1 MPSHSQSET
10 TASNPKLPADG
21 QRDHPE
27 SQPAAQSLQGLQ
39 QDNPTPP
46 EGEAPGAQ
54 IKARLQE
61 DGGMGAAIV
70 RALEAGPCK
79 PGQPTETTF
88 SEDLRAQ
95 LQVVKDQKGSA
106 AILPAC
112 LTVIATFTRNL
123 VKQLTPNFVAMIFL
137 AAVIKYELHGELLS
151 AHPELKKRRDFERF
165 LLLQIGL
172 SIDDDSNVSRMCR
185 VGAAALEALDAGLP
199 ITIHPN
205 PMIELLPTAKT
216 PAEYLEVWRKLVAAA
231 NGQTP
236 ETTAI
241 TAFMEAWRRKKNADK
256 AETPAFRAAKVRK
269 DLKSEI
275 SKREPDRAVITKL
288 LDDLDIVNAELREAP
303 RPKKA
308 PKKTAKKAAN
318 TAAEK
323 PTLQEAPPELPETE
337 NRVVQGVALER
348 RGIRVLVHAISPT
361 NAQFNALIHHLKNEQ
376 GDKPF
381 HYERTERC
389 QNAPNRGAMIR
400 DYESPAEAAKAYAA
414 VATWCQA
421 QGAQQ
426 AGATGGAA

>member
-1 MPSHSQSET
+1 MTSHSHSET
-10 TASNPKLPADG
+10 TTSNPKSPVDG

-27 SQPAAQSLQGLQ
+27 SQPVAQSLQGLQ

-46 EGEAPGAQ
+46 QGEVPGAQ

-61 DGGMGAAIV
+61 DGGMGADIV

-79 PGQPTETTF
+79 PGLTAATTF
-88 SEDLRAQ
+88 SEDIRAQ

-106 AILPAC
+106 TVLPAC
-112 LTVIATFTRNL
+112 LTVIAAFTRNL

-137 AAVIKYELHGELLS
+137 AAVIKYELHRELLS
-151 AHPELKKRRDFERF
+151 AHPELKKRRDFERY

-185 VGAAALEALDAGLP
+185 VGAAALEALDARLP
-199 ITIHPN
+199 ITVHPD
-205 PMIELLPTAKT
+205 PMIQLLPVAKT
-216 PAEYLEVWRKLVAAA
+216 PAEYLEVWRKLVVAA
-231 NGQTP
+231 NMKTP
-236 ETTAI
+236 DTPAI
-241 TAFMEAWRRKKNADK
+241 TAYVKAWREKKNADK
-256 AETPAFRAAKVRK
+256 VETPASRAAKVRK
-269 DLKSEI
+269 DLRNEIAKSD
-275 SKREPDRAVITKL
+275 PDWAAITNL
-288 LDDLDIVNAELREAP
+288 VDNLRSVTAELREAT

-318 TAAEK
+318 TAEEK
-323 PTLQEAPPELPETE
+323 PASQDAPLELPETE

-361 NAQFNALIHHLKNEQ
+361 KAQFNALIHHLKNEQ

-381 HYERTERC
+381 HYEKTERC
-389 QNAPNRGAMIR
+389 QNAPKDGAMIR
-400 DYESPAEAAKAYAA
+400 DYESPLEAAKAYAA

-421 QGAQQ
+421 QGAQP
-426 AGATGGAA
+426 AGAAGGAA